1 MEEKVILTQ
10 EELSK
15 IQEMNSEF
23 TKTKKALG
31 DLEMQKHN
39 ILKSIDLSRGE
50 FAKYELELITKY
62 GQDSII
68 NVQTGEVT
76 KKTN

>member
-23 TKTKKALG
+23 TKTKMALG
-31 DLEMQKHN
+31 DLEMQKQN
-39 ILKSIDLSRGE
+39 VLKSIDALRVE

>member
-23 TKTKKALG
+23 TKTKMALG
-31 DLEMQKHN
+31 DLEMQKYN
-39 ILKSIDLSRGE
+39 ILKSIDLLRGE